1 MACKVKY
8 ISCYQIKNA
17 DCFSAAGAVH
27 TIEWIA
33 NLDWL
38 TVPIGREKMLV
49 RKSKLN
55 VETQTFLSKIY

>member
-1 MACKVKY
+1 MYNANL
-8 ISCYQIKNA
+8 ISRYQIKSVG
-17 DCFSAAGAVH
+17 CFSAADAVH

-38 TVPIGREKMLV
+38 TVPDLPEKNLG

-55 VETQTFLSKIY
+55 G